1 MRSRVEVRS
10 LTAAQLASFRQAVT
24 ASKAISDD
32 RGYAHWS
39 GIHGWPGPVYCKH
52 NSPLFLPWHRAYLYL
67 FEKSLQDQVADVTLP
82 WWDWTSA
89 TSHANGIPDAYIDT
103 SADNPLLDAPVNI
116 TGDQIT
122 VLRKKYPGTISDDA
136 TPTTVRDPDTP
147 DALPKTVRVESV
159 LQAPRF
165 DDFTTRLEDIHNR
178 VHGWVGGSM
187 SMIPVAAFDP
197 VFWAHHAMID
207 RLWFL
212 WQTRHPSVTPQAA
225 ILNTVLDPF
234 PFTVA
239 QVLDTSLLGYT
250 YAVAAIS

>member
-1 MRSRVEVRS
+1 MYSRVEVGS
-10 LTAAQLASFRQAVT
+10 MTTAQLAAFRQAVT
-24 ASKAISDD
+24 DSKAISDD

-52 NSPLFLPWHRAYLYL
+52 NSILFLPWHRAYLYL

-89 TSHANGIPDAYIDT
+89 TSHTSGIPDAYTDT
-103 SADNPLLDAPVNI
+103 SAGNPLLNAPVSI
-116 TGDQIT
+116 TADQIT
-122 VLRKKYPGTISDDA
+122 LLRDDYPGTISDGA
-136 TPTTVRDPDTP
+136 PPTTVRDPGTP
-147 DALPKTVRVESV
+147 DELPRAATIESV
-159 LQAPRF
+159 LNAPRF
-165 DDFTTRLEDIHNR
+165 DDFTNRLENVHNT

-212 WQTRHPSVTPQAA
+212 WQTRHPSVTPQAS
-225 ILNTVLDPF
+225 ILNTALDPF

-239 QVLDTSLLGYT
+239 QVLDTSQLGYT